1 MNRVADWRFHVKKNK
16 RKSMYVIL
24 SFILIYALVG
34 LVLDWIYLKPHWMS
48 TERYLLLVLSDPK
61 FSFFVIAMMAVA
73 LVSLLVGRFFTRAM
87 MMNGLEYHEV
97 SAQSESKEEIA
108 LYNIVEEM
116 KIAARLRAMPR
127 IYIVDSN
134 MMNAFATGWND
145 KNAAIAITR
154 PLLNVLTREELQ
166 AVIAHEISHIRHQDI
181 RLISSVMVMSSL
193 LLFIIDVV
201 FRSFIYQRA
210 PHYGGR
216 SRQNNAGGA
225 LLILIVL
232 MVLRLVLPIITM
244 ALTMFLSRSREFMAD
259 AGCVQMTRQNEPLA
273 RALIKIH
280 NAHVEHPQESQDA
293 YRNCPNESLRSSS
306 YLYDQRTAG
315 IKNLLNINQW
325 FSSHPSLKDRLIA
338 LNALHLLSSAKKSV

>member
-1 MNRVADWRFHVKKNK
+1 M
-16 RKSMYVIL
+16 
-24 SFILIYALVG
+24 
-34 LVLDWIYLKPHWMS
+34 
-48 TERYLLLVLSDPK
+48 LLVYEQCP
-61 FSFFVIAMMAVA
+61 
-73 LVSLLVGRFFTRAM
+73 VS
-87 MMNGLEYHEV
+87 
-97 SAQSESKEEIA
+97 
-108 LYNIVEEM
+108 
-116 KIAARLRAMPR
+116 
-127 IYIVDSN
+127 IVDSN

-193 LLFIIDVV
+193 LLFIIDVT
-201 FRSFIYQRA
+201 RSFIYQRA

-244 ALTMFLSRSREFMAD
+244 ALTVFLSSFREIMVDAYWCAMTCQKYFISRAESKY
-259 AGCVQMTRQNEPLA
+259 T
-273 RALIKIH
+273 I
-280 NAHVEHPQESQDA
+280 HVEHPQESQDA

-338 LNALHLLSSAKKSV
+338 LNALFTWLSSAKKSV